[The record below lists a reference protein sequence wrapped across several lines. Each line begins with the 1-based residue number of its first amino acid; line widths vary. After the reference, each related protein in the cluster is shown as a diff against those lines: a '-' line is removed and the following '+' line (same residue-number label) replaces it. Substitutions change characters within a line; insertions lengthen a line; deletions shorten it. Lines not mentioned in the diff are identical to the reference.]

1 VTHKHTKEEE
11 RRGIDRKGRRMAVME
26 VRLCCGRGFVDRRL
40 AWSHEDF
47 GHTNGVT
54 LALRE
59 ERRRHSRSGG
69 AWVGGWVEK
78 KETYPVLRMQG
89 NGALRKELP

>member
-40 AWSHEDF
+40 AWSHEDLD
-47 GHTNGVT
+47 TRT
-54 LALRE
+54 E
-59 ERRRHSRSGG
+59 
-69 AWVGGWVEK
+69 
-78 KETYPVLRMQG
+78 
-89 NGALRKELP
+89 